1 MLVGFV
7 GLLLVVA
14 VAGLFIPVSY
24 VIIEPGDATPVS
36 GVVSVKGAPTYPS
49 RGSLLF
55 LTVSVSNGKPNL
67 WRYVAASLEDDA
79 VVISYRD
86 YFGTTTP
93 AQDRKLN
100 VQAMDNSQQTA
111 TKVALEKLG
120 YTVTETG
127 KGARVLKVAKDA
139 PAAGELKVG
148 DVITAVDGQPVT
160 LVEQLGPLVRQ
171 HPPGDP
177 VVLTIERPGA
187 HDRAESSE
195 TVTVKTA
202 ANPNPP
208 NKGAAYLGVVAETDD
223 LSFDFPVDV
232 TIDPGPVSGPSA
244 GLAFTLA
251 IIDKMTP
258 GSLTGGRKVA
268 VTGEM
273 LSDGTVGEIGGV
285 AQKAVAARGAGA
297 TLMLVPRSEARDA
310 RATAGSMKV
319 EGVRNL
325 DDALAALRRAGGDAI
340 DVPVHQAA

>member
-79 VVISYRD
+79 VVISYHD

-93 AQDRKLN
+93 SQDRKLN

-223 LSFDFPVDV
+223 LSFDFPDGWSEGGGDRRDAVGRYGRRDRWRR
-232 TIDPGPVSGPSA
+232 PE
-244 GLAFTLA
+244 
-251 IIDKMTP
+251 
-258 GSLTGGRKVA
+258 GGRRQGRRRDVDA
-268 VTGEM
+268 RPP
-273 LSDGTVGEIGGV
+273 L
-285 AQKAVAARGAGA
+285 RGA
-297 TLMLVPRSEARDA
+297 RRARD
-310 RATAGSMKV
+310 GGLD
-319 EGVRNL
+319 EGGRCPQPRRRP
-325 DDALAALRRAGGDAI
+325 RRAPPRRG
-340 DVPVHQAA
+340 

>member
-79 VVISYRD
+79 VVISYHD

-127 KGARVLKVAKDA
+127 EGARVLKVAQDA
-139 PAAGELKVG
+139 PAAGTLRPG

-160 LVEQLGPLVRQ
+160 LVEQLGPLVRE
-171 HPPGDP
+171 HAPGEP
-177 VVLTIERPGA
+177 VVLDIERPGKNGHSGA
-187 HDRAESSE
+187 IDK
-195 TVTVKTA
+195 VTVKTA

-208 NKGAAYLGVVAETDD
+208 YKGSAYLGVIAETDN
-223 LSFDFPVDV
+223 LKFDFPVDV

-285 AQKAVAARGAGA
+285 AQKAVAAKDAGA
-297 TLMLVPRSEARDA
+297 TLMLVPKSEARDA
-310 RATAGSMKV
+310 RPTAGSMKV
-319 EGVRNL
+319 EGVRTL
-325 DDALAALRRAGGDAI
+325 DDALAALHRAGGASI
-340 DVPVHQAA
+340 DVPVPQAA